1 MLSWQVGEWIKLI
14 LDELFLYIFSPSF
27 FRGAIN
33 SLCFATPFIAKPE
46 TNKPKGSF
54 AAFGAASLYKAKHSE
69 KAEAVI
75 FKSEKKKPQFHLV
88 CPGLCHTLFIKT
100 QTSVEISREPGQG
113 VDTCLHTLSHCLYFL
128 RHWKFNKANKNSVYI
143 RQFSRGKRTRWPDW
157 KIKWKK
163 NNIQKAPFPKE
174 YTQKQSLTVV
184 GWTKSHHLYFSAAWT
199 FHSTWVLFMGDLG
212 EQGWDHRVQRSKKP
226 TVRAR

>member
-1 MLSWQVGEWIKLI
+1 MFCNSLHCKAWDKQTQGLI
-14 LDELFLYIFSPSF
+14 CS
-27 FRGAIN
+27 FRG
-33 SLCFATPFIAKPE
+33 CFTLQGKTQRE
-46 TNKPKGSF
+46 SWGCDLQKW
-54 AAFGAASLYKAKHSE
+54 
-69 KAEAVI
+69 
-75 FKSEKKKPQFHLV
+75 KKKPQFHLV

-128 RHWKFNKANKNSVYI
+128 RHWKFNKASKNSVYI